1 VFIDGVMQ
9 DHAIMHDIVQHSSNV
24 NRLTACV
31 KVSGEHFECS
41 R

>member
-9 DHAIMHDIVQHSSNV
+9 DHAIMHVQYSSNV